1 MVLRF
6 LTKPGGHVKFIASVV
21 VVGELVVAGMAVVL
35 AKELVVLLVMV
46 QMYEP
51 SVL

>member
-1 MVLRF
+1 MVPGF
-6 LTKPGGHVKFIASVV
+6 LTKPGGHVKFMAREV
-21 VVGELVVAGMAVVL
+21 VVGVLVVAGMVVVL
-35 AKELVVLLVMV
+35 TMELVVLLEMV